1 MRAPGAGEA
10 YIYSY
15 GIVYLGETFGRHL
28 GGGIWGGIW
37 ERYLGEVSGEA
48 SGRRLGEASGGW
60 EASGRTL
67 GALGAGRRPGRHLA
81 ANRFK
86 FIVNTDV

>member
-1 MRAPGAGEA
+1 MRDPGAGEA

-15 GIVYLGETFGRHL
+15 GIEYL

-60 EASGRTL
+60 EASGRTR